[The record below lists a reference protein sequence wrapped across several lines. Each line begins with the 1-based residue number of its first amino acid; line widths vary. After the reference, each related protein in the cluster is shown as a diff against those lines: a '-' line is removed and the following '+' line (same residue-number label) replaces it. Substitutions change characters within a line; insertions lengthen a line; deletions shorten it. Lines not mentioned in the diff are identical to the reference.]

1 MKKKVLLLAG
11 LYAFCLCT
19 WDAQAFNKENVSIAC
34 MGDNVPTGYEKIE
47 LHGDLLFGTGPNAII
62 AGANDNSVY
71 LRFNQSFGNVHVLIY
86 NITGSLIY
94 SNLIDTSVQQTL
106 IIPVFGVV
114 HGTYS
119 VVLNNANGYAEGDF
133 ERN

>member
-34 MGDNVPTGYEKIE
+34 MEDNVPTEYEQIH
-47 LHGDLLFGTGPNAII
+47 LQGTLMLGTGPNAIV

-71 LRFNQSFGNVHVLIY
+71 LHFNQSFGNVHVLIY
-86 NITGSLIY
+86 NAMGNLIY
-94 SNLIDTSVQQTL
+94 SNIVDTSVQQTL